1 MTVKKNYEISVNTH
15 FDLSE
20 AINQRH
26 NYRISA
32 LCKIY

>member
-1 MTVKKNYEISVNTH
+1 MTVNKNYEISVNTH

-20 AINQRH
+20 AINRRH

-32 LCKIY
+32 LSKIY